1 MQDHSWLMPL
11 PEEVFLFLLNTPREL
26 YLQNAKVQQKTQI
39 ISMLTKIQVTSLEY
53 FNTSLFCPPKSIR
66 RIICY

>member
-1 MQDHSWLMPL
+1 MQDHSWLIPL
-11 PEEVFLFLLNTPREL
+11 PEEAYLFLLNTPSEL
-26 YLQNAKVQQKTQI
+26 CFQKAKVQQKAQI
-39 ISMLTKIQVTSLEY
+39 ISMPTKILITSIEY